1 VGVAAGATVVSVKVL
16 DQDGVGNTQDLVD
29 GINYVAGK
37 ASSSHVIN
45 ISLSSG
51 ISPATDNA
59 VTNVANS
66 GIRFTLAAG
75 NQSTNANYRSPA
87 RVENSNVW
95 TVSAYD
101 NQDVF
106 ASFSN
111 YGNPPIEYGGPGV
124 DIPSLWMNGGTNIIS
139 GTSMAVPHIA
149 GLLLAAGNIYT
160 DGYVTSDPDGTADP
174 IASSALTLETPSVTA
189 SIQNNQPKLAWP
201 AIENAVYYEIWRRVE
216 SSGSWGLWA
225 TVSGTSYTDTF
236 ITDPNLAIISIPF
249 GPYDWV
255 AYKVKAVNDDDID
268 NVFESSFSSIKYYE
282 TGSTFPE

>member
-1 VGVAAGATVVSVKVL
+1 M
-16 DQDGVGNTQDLVD
+16 
-29 GINYVAGK
+29 
-37 ASSSHVIN
+37 
-45 ISLSSG
+45 
-51 ISPATDNA
+51 
-59 VTNVANS
+59 
-66 GIRFTLAAG
+66 AAG
-75 NQSTNANYRSPA
+75 NDAWDANDFTPA
-87 RVENSNVW
+87 RVNHSYVW
-95 TVSAYD
+95 TVSAFRQGD
-101 NQDVF
+101 EFVQVF
-106 ASFSN
+106 DWNTPNCNPYQSPYVGSN
-111 YGNPPIEYGGPGV
+111 FGNPPV
-124 DIPSLWMNGGTNIIS
+124 DFSGSGENILSLYKNGGTFTTC
-139 GTSMAVPHIA
+139 GTSMATPHIA
-149 GLLLAAGNIYT
+149 GLLLAADKIYI
-160 DGYVTSDPDGTADP
+160 DGYVTGDPDGNADP
-174 IASSALTLETPSVTA
+174 IASSTLTLETPSVTA